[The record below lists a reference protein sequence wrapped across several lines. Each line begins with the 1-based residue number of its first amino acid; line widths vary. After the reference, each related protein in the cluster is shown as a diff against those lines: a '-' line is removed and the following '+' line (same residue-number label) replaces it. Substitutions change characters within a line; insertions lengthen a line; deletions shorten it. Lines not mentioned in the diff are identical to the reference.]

1 MQIQGREKILGIS
14 VLSCVGIF
22 IIFMLV
28 QGAILKPAQ
37 ELKRQKNIR
46 THIFLVPGEGR
57 L

>member
-28 QGAILKPAQ
+28 QGTILKPAQ
-37 ELKRQKNIR
+37 ELKRQKAQ
-46 THIFLVPGEGR
+46 LVLKLNKMKKE
-57 L
+57 